1 MKRFAKIDQNSKLVL
16 ETVEIDDEDILNKY
30 LHEHYCDG
38 ETDVFWKEFQSDTQI
53 GDTYCQRRDKFL
65 SQMRHNLP
73 EGFAFD
79 EETCTIVPIMDLPE

>member
-1 MKRFAKIDQNSKLVL
+1 MKHFAKIDQNSKLVL

-30 LHEHYCDG
+30 LHERYCDG

-53 GDTYCQRRDKFL
+53 GDTYCQRRNKFL
-65 SQMRHNLP
+65 TKMRNNLP

-79 EETCTIVPIMDLPE
+79 EETCTIVPIMEPPP